1 MSIGLLS
8 GAGRESNVVER
19 RSEGENMD
27 QERSRRRYECRHDPA
42 RVLTLTDGAFAIVI
56 TLLVLKIH
64 VPELAGGKP
73 L

>member
-1 MSIGLLS
+1 
-8 GAGRESNVVER
+8 
-19 RSEGENMD
+19 MD